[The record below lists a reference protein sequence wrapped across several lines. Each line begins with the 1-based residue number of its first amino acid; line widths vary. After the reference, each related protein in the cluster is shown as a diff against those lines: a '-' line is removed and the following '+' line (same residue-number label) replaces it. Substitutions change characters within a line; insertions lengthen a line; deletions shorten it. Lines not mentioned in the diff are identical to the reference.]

1 MHLYFLRSF
10 ICKGHHVRSRYRL
23 MEMYCEHCHRTF
35 ADDDMK
41 WKKGYHDYSYRAYPV
56 CPFCSSEDIEEKE
69 DDTED
74 EE

>member
-1 MHLYFLRSF
+1 
-10 ICKGHHVRSRYRL
+10 

-41 WKKGYHDYSYRAYPV
+41 WKKGYHDYSYRTYPV

-69 DDTED
+69 NDTED

>member
-1 MHLYFLRSF
+1 M
-10 ICKGHHVRSRYRL
+10 K
-23 MEMYCEHCHRTF
+23 MYCEHCQRIF

-41 WKKGYHDYSYRAYPV
+41 WKKGYYDYSYRTYPV
-56 CPFCSSEDIEEKE
+56 CPFCSSENIEEKE

>member
-1 MHLYFLRSF
+1 M
-10 ICKGHHVRSRYRL
+10 K
-23 MEMYCEHCHRTF
+23 MYCEHCHRIF

-41 WKKGYHDYSYRAYPV
+41 WKKGYYDYSYRTYPV

-69 DDTED
+69 DDTEN